1 MGNPDGVVANF
12 SPGTSFPAVSVT
24 GVGCELMCAHC
35 MGRHLCGMIPAGDP
49 GRLLEIANEVRAR
62 GGEGILV
69 SGGSLRDGRVP
80 LAPFASTIRNISD
93 LGLMVNV
100 HPGIIGREDA
110 ELLVS
115 SGVSRFSVDL
125 HQDPELIA
133 NVFNLPGPEVYER
146 TIDAILLAGGTPV
159 PHLTSGFGDR
169 DLIKSAELAIN
180 RGITQV
186 ILLALVPTRETPFEN
201 HHVSE
206 KEVTDAAE
214 TLLDMGL
221 SVTLGCMRDHRMR
234 NLERKCIEL
243 GVRKIANMSQ
253 ETEDWLTSNGFEVI
267 RVRRCCCFGSE

>member
-1 MGNPDGVVANF
+1 MGNSSGVVANF

-24 GVGCELMCAHC
+24 GSGCDLMCAHC
-35 MGRHLCGMIPAGDP
+35 MGRYLCGMIPAGDP

-62 GGEGILV
+62 GGEGILI
-69 SGGSLRDGRVP
+69 SGGSRPDGRVP
-80 LAPFASTIRNISD
+80 LAPFASAIRKIAD
-93 LGLMVNV
+93 LGLMVNA

-110 ELLVS
+110 GLLAS

-133 NVFNLPGPEVYER
+133 NTFNLPGPEVYES
-146 TIDAILLAGGTPV
+146 TIDEILLAGGTPV
-159 PHLTSGFGDR
+159 PHLTAGFGDR
-169 DLIKSAELAIN
+169 DLIKSAELAIS
-180 RGITQV
+180 RGIFRV
-186 ILLALVPTRETPFEN
+186 VLLALVPTSKTSFEE
-201 HHVSE
+201 HSVSE

-221 SVTLGCMRDHRMR
+221 SVTLGCMRDRRMR
-234 NLERKCIEL
+234 SLERKCIEL
-243 GVRKIANMSQ
+243 GVRNIANMSQ